1 MERTVIQIARVRI
14 ADLRRGDVV
23 NQHPDDDLG
32 WFVVHEMRQLPSGE
46 LVANGT
52 TAKQSLKGDAVDIV
66 GLQIAKHIP
75 MTASNSPASAAS

>member
-32 WFVVHEMRQLPSGE
+32 WFVVQDMRQLPSGE
-46 LVANGT
+46 LVASGT
-52 TAKQSLKGDAVDIV
+52 TSNQNVKGDPVDIV
-66 GLQIAKHIP
+66 GLQIAKHVP
-75 MTASNSPASAAS
+75 LTAANSAAPAAS